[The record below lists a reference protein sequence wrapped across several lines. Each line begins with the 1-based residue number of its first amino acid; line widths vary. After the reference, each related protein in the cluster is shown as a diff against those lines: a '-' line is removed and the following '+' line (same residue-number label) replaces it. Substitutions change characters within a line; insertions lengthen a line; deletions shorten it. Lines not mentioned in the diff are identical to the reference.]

1 MPFSKP
7 RLALAAS
14 LLALLPA
21 AVHAQAEEEFV
32 LRTGQRIPADAV
44 KPSGTG
50 FTATIV
56 TGAAAQKKDFK
67 ASEVE
72 EAILR
77 EPAEL
82 AEARTQ
88 IATDKFLAAI
98 AALTRI
104 EEELL
109 HYREVPG
116 AWWHRARIL
125 RMDALASKGDNKA
138 AAKLADAK
146 ELEGLP
152 PSSVT
157 MLNDFK
163 AIVAPAESPDAK
175 ISALKALAKSSTDPW
190 ISARAWLEVGN
201 TNAAHG
207 KMDEAIKAWLRVAVF
222 NPAERDLAVRGTIYA
237 ARGMQQIGRPQDGV
251 KLLKDYLEDHV
262 ASPYAPAIQ
271 SETSKLEPK
280 KTDAAAPAPEKAP
293 EKAPEE
299 ASKENSN

>member
-7 RLALAAS
+7 RLALAVS

-32 LRTGQRIPADAV
+32 LRTGRRIPADSV
-44 KPSGTG
+44 KPTATG
-50 FTATIV
+50 FTSTVV
-56 TGAAAQKKDFK
+56 TGASAQKFDFK
-67 ASEVE
+67 ASEIERVS
-72 EAILR
+72 LR

-109 HYREVPG
+109 PYREVPG
-116 AWWHRARIL
+116 AWWHRARML
-125 RMDALASKGDNKA
+125 RMDAMASKGDNKA
-138 AAKLADAK
+138 AAALADAK

-152 PSSVT
+152 ESTVA
-157 MLNDFK
+157 MLTDFK
-163 AIVAPAESPDAK
+163 AIVAPGDSPDGK
-175 ISALKALAKSSTDPW
+175 ISALRALAGRSTDPW
-190 ISARAWLEVGN
+190 VSARAWLEVGN
-201 TNAAHG
+201 TNSSHG

-251 KLLKDYLEDHV
+251 KLLKEYLDDHV

-271 SETSKLEPK
+271 TETSKLEPK
-280 KTDAAAPAPEKAP
+280 KKDAATPAPEKAS
-293 EKAPEE
+293 E
-299 ASKENSN
+299 ENSN

>member
-7 RLALAAS
+7 RLVLAAS

-21 AVHAQAEEEFV
+21 VVHAQAEEEFV
-32 LRTGQRIPADAV
+32 LRTGRRIPADTV
-44 KPSGTG
+44 KPSANG
-50 FTATIV
+50 FTATVV
-56 TGAAAQKKDFK
+56 TGASATKMDFK

-72 EAILR
+72 QAILR
-77 EPAEL
+77 EPPEL
-82 AEARTQ
+82 AEARGQ

-104 EEELL
+104 EEELKP
-109 HYREVPG
+109 YREVPG
-116 AWWHRARIL
+116 AWWHRARML
-125 RMDALASKGDNKA
+125 RMDALASKGDTRA
-138 AAKLADAK
+138 AAALASAS

-152 PSSVT
+152 ESTLT

-163 AIVAPAESPDAK
+163 AIVAAGDNPESK
-175 ISALKALAKSSTDPW
+175 ISSLQALAKRSTDPW
-190 ISARAWLEVGN
+190 ISARAWLEIGN

-222 NPAERDLAVRGTIYA
+222 NPAERDLALRGTIYA

-251 KLLKDYLEDHV
+251 KLLKDYLDDHV

-271 SETSKLEPK
+271 SEQSKLEPK
-280 KTDAAAPAPEKAP
+280 KTAAAPA
-293 EKAPEE
+293 
-299 ASKENSN
+299 SK